1 MDLLLYSLFVFV
13 FIFAILF
20 ISTQYL
26 NIFDKIY
33 VYGLLIPICIIGI
46 VSLYYKNEYILYY
59 IHILYG
65 VFLILGSL
73 FLQNKYICSFL
84 IAVMFIA
91 VIIVSIIGDC
101 PFNFVSKN
109 IKLFDQ
115 YIQEV
120 LYTTCILI
128 LCIRYFFNLNLKIKT
143 VS

>member
-33 VYGLLIPICIIGI
+33 MSLLMLILITGV

-128 LCIRYFFNLNLKIKT
+128 LCMRYFFNLNLKIKT

>member
-33 VYGLLIPICIIGI
+33 IALLIFILIAGI
-46 VSLYYKNEYILYY
+46 LSLYYKNKYILYY

-91 VIIVSIIGDC
+91 VVIVSFIGDC
-101 PFNFVSKN
+101 PFNFVTKN

-120 LYTTCILI
+120 LYTTCLLI
-128 LCIRYFFNLNLKIKT
+128 LCIRYFMGWNLKIKT
-143 VS
+143 KHI

>member
-33 VYGLLIPICIIGI
+33 MSLLMLILITGI

-91 VIIVSIIGDC
+91 VIIVSIVGDC

>member
-33 VYGLLIPICIIGI
+33 MSLLMLILITGV